1 MLFLK
6 KLNGIG
12 PKAANQIILDLR
24 NKITLQSSVTGD
36 KELDDAIDGLKSFGF
51 TKSEIDNAISKIDD
65 RGLTC
70 EQYIKKALTFLSKGN

>member
-1 MLFLK
+1 M
-6 KLNGIG
+6 
-12 PKAANQIILDLR
+12 
-24 NKITLQSSVTGD
+24 QSSVTGD